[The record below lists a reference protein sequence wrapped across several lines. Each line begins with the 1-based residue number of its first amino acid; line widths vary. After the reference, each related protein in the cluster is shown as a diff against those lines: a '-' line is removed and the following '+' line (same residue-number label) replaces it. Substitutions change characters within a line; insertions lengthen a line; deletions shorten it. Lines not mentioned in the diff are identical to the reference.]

1 MDTLL
6 PEIPLNYGALI
17 KRSLLLYKVSIKSV
31 LFLSILLSII
41 AFIPRFL
48 SLAIGQDIF
57 YDLGPLDVHRFWLL
71 VIDIAGLIFFIS
83 ILWRIHGIIC
93 QAHEPLRED
102 LKIGIKKV
110 AQVFV
115 ASLIQSTLVFGSTLL
130 IFSILL
136 VIKDYL
142 VPSISYLH
150 LVFFG
155 LIFTAQ
161 FILLLYI
168 YSLFIFL
175 TPIIAIE
182 NKGIISA
189 LKRSVLLVWNHWWR
203 TISVQITPWICYL
216 ATLVIMKSLLNI
228 NVHIFFAERSHHSL
242 FITFCNMI
250 LFALFI
256 PWVAALLLVQL
267 KDLELR
273 KNIFENAYQYK

>member
-6 PEIPLNYGALI
+6 PEAPLNYSALI
-17 KRSLLLYKVSIKSV
+17 KRSILLYKASIKHV
-31 LFLSILLSII
+31 LFLSILLSVV

-48 SLAIGQDIF
+48 SLTIGQDIF
-57 YDLGPLDVHRFWLL
+57 YNLGPLDPHRFWLF
-71 VIDIAGLIFFIS
+71 VINIASLIFFIS

-93 QAHEPLRED
+93 NAHEPLKED

-110 AQVFV
+110 VQVFI
-115 ASLIQSTLVFGSTLL
+115 ASIIQSTLVFGTTLL

-142 VPSISYLH
+142 IPSVHYLH
-150 LVFFG
+150 IALFS
-155 LIFTAQ
+155 LIFIAQ
-161 FILLLYI
+161 FVLLLYI

-203 TISVQITPWICYL
+203 TISVQTTPWICYL
-216 ATLVIMKSLLNI
+216 LVLVIMKSILNI
-228 NVHIFFAERSHHSL
+228 NIHIFFAERSHHSL
-242 FITFCNMI
+242 LVTFCNMI
-250 LFALFI
+250 MFALFI
-256 PWVAALLLVQL
+256 PWVATLLLVQL

-273 KNIFENAYQYK
+273 KNIIENAYQY